1 MFGFA
6 TNFDKKVL
14 SLAGVML
21 KAWPLGYSPIY
32 SEFAFSV
39 WLFTPIKML
48 QTSLSLMG
56 TYGRIKGKSC
66 IVGIEALV
74 SPHQTQL
81 FPLQNSSCCLW
92 NNQEGSLWFTLFF
105 PGLLLILGKDREAW
119 EMISH
124 CSTHLF
130 TCALPWP
137 HIQCC
142 DAPALPSQGLFC
154 VASRRKR
161 WYYQHLSCPR
171 FLHLL

>member
-124 CSTHLF
+124 CSTHLIYL
-130 TCALPWP
+130 C
-137 HIQCC
+137 
-142 DAPALPSQGLFC
+142 PSM
-154 VASRRKR
+154 ASHSVL
-161 WYYQHLSCPR
+161 WCSCPPISG
-171 FLHLL
+171 FILCGLKKKKVILPTLKLS